1 MENNMNNM
9 NNMNNIRIVDR
20 TFVFSCPTFGGFKRK
35 ININL
40 CETKQEVIERMI
52 CLLKQYIEKE
62 DFYKLLEILNNN
74 KKLYHIHDFEFGYM
88 LLNDQEYYICNHG
101 CL

>member
-1 MENNMNNM
+1 MENNI
-9 NNMNNIRIVDR
+9 NIYR
-20 TFVFSCPTFGGFKRK
+20 TFTFSCPTFGGFKRK
-35 ININL
+35 IDVNL
-40 CETKQEVIERMI
+40 CNSKQEIIERMI
-52 CLLKQYIEKE
+52 CLLKQNIEKE

-74 KKLYHIHDFEFGYM
+74 KKLYHIHDYEFGHI

>member
-1 MENNMNNM
+1 
-9 NNMNNIRIVDR
+9 
-20 TFVFSCPTFGGFKRK
+20 
-35 ININL
+35 
-40 CETKQEVIERMI
+40 MI

-74 KKLYHIHDFEFGYM
+74 KKLYHIHDYEFGYM

>member
-1 MENNMNNM
+1 MNNNMNNRT
-9 NNMNNIRIVDR
+9 IDR

-40 CETKQEVIERMI
+40 CETKQDVIDRMI
-52 CLLKQYIEKE
+52 CLLEQKIKKE
-62 DFYKLLEILNNN
+62 DLYRLIEILNTN
-74 KKLYHIHDFEFGYM
+74 KKLYHIHDYEFGYI